1 MRSTRVRVLC
11 SLTAFALVA
20 AACSN
25 ASSTGKT
32 ADTEPAGS
40 TVTTFAG
47 DDFTK
52 NIPVQAPGVT
62 STEIHVGSI
71 TSKTNPIGGD
81 NGILN
86 DGIKAYF
93 NVVNSKGGI
102 WGRTLK
108 LTSERDDQ

>member
-1 MRSTRVRVLC
+1 MSCEHNLEMPRHLKGLRALC
-11 SLTAFALVA
+11 TLTTLALAA

-25 ASSTGKT
+25 AGSSGKT
-32 ADTEPAGS
+32 ADTSPSG
-40 TVTTFAG
+40 TTPTTFAG
-47 DDFTK
+47 EDFSK
-52 NIPVQAPGVT
+52 NIPVNAPGVS

-93 NVVNSKGGI
+93 DV
-102 WGRTLK
+102 
-108 LTSERDDQ
+108 